1 VRGARRSNLEAKIFG
16 GGNVLRGFTVSNVGQ
31 KNSLFVKDFLALE
44 HIPVVAEDLLDVYPR
59 KVYYFPHTG
68 RVLVRKL
75 KSVHNNTIVDREKD
89 YSARLRFSKVEGD
102 VELFD

>member
-1 VRGARRSNLEAKIFG
+1 M
-16 GGNVLRGFTVSNVGQ
+16 
-31 KNSLFVKDFLALE
+31 
-44 HIPVVAEDLLDVYPR
+44 LDVYPR